1 MIFEKI
7 AEVLAER
14 SGMDVAS
21 ITMETTFAD
30 LKLDSLDTVDT
41 LMGLEDVFGVTLEVS
56 DGLSCVGDV
65 VALVKAAGV
74 AD

>member
-7 AEVLAER
+7 AEALADR
-14 SGMDVAS
+14 AGMDVEN

-41 LMGLEDVFGVTLEVS
+41 LMGLEDVFGVTLEIS
-56 DGLSCVGDV
+56 EGIACVGDV

-74 AD
+74 KE

>member
-74 AD
+74 AE